1 MKPDWLIVDVTPA
14 GSPDR
19 AERAILGMMLG
30 VFVQFRA
37 FFGLFRPLLWSGE
50 PLCDVGTPS

>member
-1 MKPDWLIVDVTPA
+1 MKPDWLIADVTPA

-30 VFVQFRA
+30 VFGQFRA
-37 FFGLFRPLLWSGE
+37 FLADSGHFCGRGS
-50 PLCDVGTPS
+50 PFLM